1 MTIKKENLITRE
13 IREALSNKRLDIVL
27 AETFPEYSRSRL
39 KKWLENNLVSV
50 NQRVI
55 NKPSHK
61 IIFPAKLELS
71 VPNENLT
78 EDLPEQLD
86 LNIVESTEGYVVIDK
101 SHGMVVHPGAG
112 NKSGTLLNAL
122 LHEYPE
128 LKKLPRAGIVH
139 RLDKDTSG
147 LMVISKT
154 ESAYLNLTKQLKE
167 RTVKRTYLA
176 LVVGT
181 VITGKT
187 IDRPIGRH
195 PKVRTKQAV
204 ISSGK
209 EAITKFS
216 VSESYEGYSLL
227 KVNLKTGRTHQI
239 RVHLSHE
246 GFPIIGDPTY
256 GTRNRFSPNTSEQL
270 KKIISTFGR
279 QALHAAELELIH
291 PVSKDLV
298 NFKAEMP
305 EDMKFLRDQIKNGC

>member
-13 IREALSNKRLDIVL
+13 ISEALSNKRLDIVL

-50 NQRVI
+50 NRRVI

-86 LNIVESTEGYVVIDK
+86 LNIVESTEGYVVINK

-147 LMVISKT
+147 LMVVARNEPAMQSLSEQISNRSIKRIYQAFT
-154 ESAYLNLTKQLKE
+154 VGRIE
-167 RTVKRTYLA
+167 RS
-176 LVVGT
+176 
-181 VITGKT
+181 GK
-187 IDRPIGRH
+187 IEARIGRH
-195 PKVRTKQAV
+195 PKNRQKQA
-204 ISSGK
+204 IIESGR
-209 EAITKFS
+209 EAISHFKVIENFGS
-216 VSESYEGYSLL
+216 YSHLEVS
-227 KVNLKTGRTHQI
+227 
-239 RVHLSHE
+239 
-246 GFPIIGDPTY
+246 
-256 GTRNRFSPNTSEQL
+256 
-270 KKIISTFGR
+270 
-279 QALHAAELELIH
+279 LET
-291 PVSKDLV
+291 
-298 NFKAEMP
+298 
-305 EDMKFLRDQIKNGC
+305 